1 MDDALRQLVWQ
12 RAGGG
17 CEYCQL
23 AQEFSILPF
32 EIDHII
38 ARKHGGKTLASN
50 LALACYYDNSFKGSD
65 IASIDPYSGKLT
77 GLYRP
82 RRQRWSRHFRW
93 DGPVMVGRTA
103 IGRTTAMLLQI
114 NHPLRVEQRA
124 ALIEAGLFSPEA
136 S

>member
-12 RAGGG
+12 RAGGR

-77 GLYRP
+77 GLYRRGGNVGHGTSAGTARSWSAAP
-82 RRQRWSRHFRW
+82 PSAARQPCCCRL
-93 DGPVMVGRTA
+93 
-103 IGRTTAMLLQI
+103 TTRSAS
-114 NHPLRVEQRA
+114 NS
-124 ALIEAGLFSPEA
+124 ALP
-136 S
+136 